1 MTNPEL
7 VCNTF
12 EDFSLD
18 FIDTLAHTQGTAA
31 FKDPVCTLAESL
43 WLAYLKE
50 LQKVENQF
58 KPDLLAVTT
67 SDFSEGYQATGIRKS
82 IAYGETTILILSGE
96 FAGYLAK
103 PHRIDIENQYG
114 PTAIIRRPLLAVTG
128 KIDPVRRSVCQEYTT
143 DGKLNVLDGVV
154 DNLRRLQVPF
164 DENTLIR
171 NIDYFSALMP
181 IPPFPPDGQS
191 A

>member
-1 MTNPEL
+1 MSKEFLYDSCEN
-7 VCNTF
+7 
-12 EDFSLD
+12 FSFD
-18 FIDTLAHTQGTAA
+18 FIDALAQREVTGV

-43 WLAYLKE
+43 WVAYLKE
-50 LQKVENQF
+50 LQSVDNRY
-58 KPDLLAVTT
+58 KPDLLAVTA
-67 SDFSEGYQATGIRKS
+67 SDFSGGYRTTGIRKS

-103 PHRIDIENQYG
+103 PHRIDIENVYG

-128 KIDPVRRSVCQEYTT
+128 KIDPIRRFPCHEYTSE
-143 DGKLNVLDGVV
+143 GKLMVLDGVV

-164 DENTLIR
+164 DEDTMIN

-181 IPPFPPDGQS
+181 IPPFP
-191 A
+191 ARER